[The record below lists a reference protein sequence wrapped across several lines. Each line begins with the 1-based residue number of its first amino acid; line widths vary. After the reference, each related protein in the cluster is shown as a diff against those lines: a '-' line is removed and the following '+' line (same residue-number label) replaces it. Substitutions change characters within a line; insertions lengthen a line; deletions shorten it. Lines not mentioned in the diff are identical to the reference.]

1 MKDRTAQFPSFPF
14 AERMLDEEQDTGP
27 PKLR

>member
-1 MKDRTAQFPSFPF
+1 MKYWTAHLPSFPF
-14 AERMLDEEQDTGP
+14 AERMLDEELDTGP